1 MRKKFNLI
9 ELVAVIAIIGILAS
23 IVIPNIA
30 EMQGRASKTA
40 IQNNV
45 RNIQIA
51 VDHFSMERHGA
62 MPTAEAPT
70 VNVPQRIDFSILG
83 EEFLRSSP
91 RAGATYWLDAS
102 GRVWAST
109 VGAPGGV
116 AVSMAGVVT
125 WSPVSG
131 AVSYTV
137 YEVVGAAPAGSIAAM
152 TLAVAAEGLTET
164 TFAGE
169 AGRVYVVSAVDLHG
183 LPTVPT
189 GPGFVAEAG
198 ALPAVPVVGGPV
210 AVIGMTPSDGVFL
223 NTVVT
228 WSAAGSSAFGG
239 RTIAASEWRLNGGVA
254 SETPPAAAVMG
265 ENTMELRVQ
274 DSSGAWSP

>member
-23 IVIPNIA
+23 IVIPNIG

-40 IQNNV
+40 VENNV

-51 VDHFSMERHGA
+51 VDHFSMERNGA
-62 MPTAEAPT
+62 MPTAEMPT
-70 VNVPQRIDFSILG
+70 VNIPQRIDFSVLG

-91 RAGATYWLDAS
+91 RAGATYWLDAT

-116 AVSMAGVVT
+116 AVSLAGVVT

-137 YEVVGAAPAGSIAAM
+137 YEVAGAAPAGSIAAM
-152 TLAVAAEGLTET
+152 TLAVVAEGLTET

-189 GPGFVAEAG
+189 GPGFVAVSYTHLT
-198 ALPAVPVVGGPV
+198 LPTNREV
-210 AVIGMTPSDGVFL
+210 
-223 NTVVT
+223 
-228 WSAAGSSAFGG
+228 
-239 RTIAASEWRLNGGVA
+239 
-254 SETPPAAAVMG
+254 
-265 ENTMELRVQ
+265 
-274 DSSGAWSP
+274 

>member
-1 MRKKFNLI
+1 MRKI
-9 ELVAVIAIIGILAS
+9 GLVAVIAIIGILAS
-23 IVIPNIA
+23 IAIPNIGGI
-30 EMQGRASKTA
+30 QGRALKTA
-40 IQNNV
+40 VENNV
-45 RNIQIA
+45 RDIQIA
-51 VDHFSMERHGA
+51 ANHFSVERNGV
-62 MPTAEAPT
+62 MPAAEVPT
-70 VNVPQRIDFSILG
+70 VNVPQRIDFGRLG
-83 EEFLRSSP
+83 EEFLRSTP

-109 VGAPGGV
+109 VGAPEGV
-116 AVSMAGVVT
+116 VVSMAGVVT

-137 YEVVGAAPAGSIAAM
+137 YEVVGAAPAGTMAAM

-198 ALPAVPVVGGPV
+198 ALPAVPV
-210 AVIGMTPSDGVFL
+210 
-223 NTVVT
+223 
-228 WSAAGSSAFGG
+228 
-239 RTIAASEWRLNGGVA
+239 
-254 SETPPAAAVMG
+254 
-265 ENTMELRVQ
+265 
-274 DSSGAWSP
+274 